1 MNAMKKYN
9 IIIIILVVAV
19 VFGLGV
25 AGVLAIN
32 RAVTIEDSQGNKV
45 QAVSNVLKPTEK
57 PTEKPTVIPTQAPTE
72 PPTEPPLN
80 GFVEVDGVRRYYVD
94 GVVQTETVVGSDKEG
109 YFYVGSDGSV
119 DTGYCNG
126 VSIND
131 TDWIVIE
138 GSAYKV
144 KTKSDKYLFMAAR
157 DVCECTDTGMTREE
171 KLKACFDYIKTKY
184 GEGIQHDPAYPP
196 TKSDWYLVYADD
208 IFVKGW
214 GDCYSF
220 GAAYAFMARAIG
232 CTESYACNSTGHG
245 WSEVEGK
252 VYDPEW
258 SMHSK
263 NYSYYAM
270 TYDEPCDVPYKGALA
285 VGKEYKRVQIVINA
299 E

>member
-1 MNAMKKYN
+1 MKKHN
-9 IIIIILVVAV
+9 IIFIVLLVVV
-19 VFGLGV
+19 VIGLSVVGIS
-25 AGVLAIN
+25 AIN
-32 RAVTIEDSQGNKV
+32 HAITIRDSQGNKV
-45 QAVSNVLKPTEK
+45 QAVSNVFDPTA
-57 PTEKPTVIPTQAPTE
+57 KPTVAPTQAPTE
-72 PPTEPPLN
+72 PPTEPPTEAFT
-80 GFVEVDGVRRYYVD
+80 GFAEKDGARCYYVK
-94 GVVQTETVVGSDKEG
+94 GKLQTDTVVGNDEEG
-109 YFYVGSDGSV
+109 RFYVGSDGKV

-126 VSIND
+126 VNIDD

-157 DVCECTDTGMTREE
+157 DVNECTDTGMTREE
-171 KLKACFDYIKTKY
+171 KLKACFDYIKSKY
-184 GEGIQHDPAYPP
+184 GEGVQHDPAYPP
-196 TKSDWYLVYADD
+196 TESDWYLVYADD

-220 GAAYAFMARAIG
+220 GAAFAFVARAIG
-232 CTESYACNSTGHG
+232 YTESYACNSTGHG
-245 WSEVEGK
+245 WTEVEEK

-285 VGKEYKRVQIVINA
+285 VGKEFKRMQIVING